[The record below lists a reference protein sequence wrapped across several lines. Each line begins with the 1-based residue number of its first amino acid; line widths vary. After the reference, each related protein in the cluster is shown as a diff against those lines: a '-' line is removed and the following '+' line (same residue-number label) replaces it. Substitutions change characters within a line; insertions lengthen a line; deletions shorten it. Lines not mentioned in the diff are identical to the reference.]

1 MMDGVPYFC
10 FSHLLSLITVAPAT
24 ATPNPAVFNELAV
37 PPSPLYL
44 DRVLTPADVAAA
56 RQLIAL
62 VSWQPDTNGSQEC
75 CSWTCHVR
83 VCKYTCS

>member
-1 MMDGVPYFC
+1 MMEGVPYFC
-10 FSHLLSLITVAPAT
+10 YSHLLSLITVAPTT
-24 ATPNPAVFNELAV
+24 AVPNPPAFNELAA

-62 VSWQPDTNGSQEC
+62 VSGCRHNGSQERLQLNAPMC
-75 CSWTCHVR
+75 CS
-83 VCKYTCS
+83 